1 VRGQGLGARSLRAA
15 EAELLSR
22 WPEVTRLTA
31 VVRKQNA
38 TSLRLFAGVGFEEAS
53 SDHEVVHLVKRL

>member
-1 VRGQGLGARSLRAA
+1 MLLQTEAARLQH
-15 EAELLSR
+15 
-22 WPEVTRLTA
+22 EVTRLTA